1 MCSRNFLFTFLIFI
15 PLFASANED
24 EAAAKDGAPKES
36 TYSGKQ
42 DQNWELVQTEV
53 TALKGKMEMQATVV
67 QNLIAEK
74 NSLTGQALQQK
85 MEQIKAE
92 HQKYE
97 RLVVEYNAKN
107 EEFMTRYPERG
118 LKEKRVYKRAKIK
131 SLDTFEDDVTI
142 RGRMNKLHNKVLKQ
156 YPRAFTDEKNKKES
170 SVSSGQGKGASD
182 DVTNAIKIKK

>member
-1 MCSRNFLFTFLIFI
+1 MFFRKLFLTFLFFS
-15 PLFASANED
+15 PLLLLAEEAENQKAD
-24 EAAAKDGAPKES
+24 EAQEQN
-36 TYSGKQ
+36 YSGKQ
-42 DQNWELVQTEV
+42 DQKWEVVQTEV
-53 TALKGKMEMQATVV
+53 TALKGKMEMQATIV
-67 QNLIAEK
+67 QNLISEK
-74 NSLTGQALQQK
+74 NSLSGQALQQK
-85 MEQIKAE
+85 MELIKAE

-97 RLVVEYNAKN
+97 RLVVDYNKKN

-131 SLDTFEDDVTI
+131 SLDSFEDDVTV

-170 SVSSGQGKGASD
+170 SGSSSTTKSASD

>member
-1 MCSRNFLFTFLIFI
+1 MCCRNLIFKFLIFI
-15 PLFASANED
+15 PALVSANNGEASAKE
-24 EAAAKDGAPKES
+24 GAPSEQL
-36 TYSGKQ
+36 YSGKQ
-42 DQNWELVQTEV
+42 DQNWELVQAEV
-53 TALKGKMEMQATVV
+53 TALKGKMEMQSTLV

-74 NSLTGQALQQK
+74 NSLTGQPLQQK
-85 MEQIKAE
+85 MDQIKSE

-107 EEFMTRYPERG
+107 EEFVTRYPERG

-131 SLDTFEDDVTI
+131 SLDSFEDDVTV

-156 YPRAFTDEKNKKES
+156 YPRAFTEEKNKKES
-170 SVSSGQGKGASD
+170 SVSSEPGKSASD